1 LTLARRDPSL
11 PRPPR
16 RTPAPA
22 GDVRESRSVARVS
35 FTANLQ
41 RHVSCPPCEAPG
53 ATVREVL
60 DAVFA
65 GNPRARSYVLD
76 DQGGLRHHMQIF
88 VDGGNVR
95 DRAALSDPVGEHAQ
109 IHVMQALSGG

>member
-1 LTLARRDPSL
+1 
-11 PRPPR
+11 
-16 RTPAPA
+16 
-22 GDVRESRSVARVS
+22 VARVS

-41 RHVSCPPCEAPG
+41 RHVSCPPTEAPG

-76 DQGGLRHHMQIF
+76 DQGSLRHHMLVF
-88 VDGGNVR
+88 LDNVR
-95 DRAALSDPVGEHAQ
+95 IADRATLSDRVAEHSE

>member
-1 LTLARRDPSL
+1 M
-11 PRPPR
+11 
-16 RTPAPA
+16 
-22 GDVRESRSVARVS
+22 ARVS

-41 RHVSCPPCEAPG
+41 RHVSCPPGEAPG

-76 DQGGLRHHMQIF
+76 DQGALRHHMLIF
-88 VDGGNVR
+88 VDGVR
-95 DRAALSDPVGEHAQ
+95 LADRVGLSDPVTARTE
-109 IHVMQALSGG
+109 IHVLQALSGG